1 MTSKNFSHFSRRSML
16 TNGWFWYLG
25 AQKVIFP
32 QPLNLFF
39 GVFFFPLSKRMFL
52 PSFLKNK
59 KNFKEKKTP
68 PGFLLT

>member
-39 GVFFFPLSKRMFL
+39 GVFFFS
-52 PSFLKNK
+52 SFK
-59 KNFKEKKTP
+59 KNVSAKFSQKQKE
-68 PGFLLT
+68 L